1 MLTLMFRNKYR
12 SKTMLEIRH
21 EDIMFDEDRSDM
33 EAIKKKIASMQS
45 ENLNAFEEQLPDL
58 DRDTIHD
65 EVTVMMQD
73 ASKEDLIKIAKILI
87 KAERR
92 GL

>member
-33 EAIKKKIASMQS
+33 EAIEKKIASMQS
-45 ENLNAFEEQLPDL
+45 ENLNAFEKQLPDL

>member
-1 MLTLMFRNKYR
+1 
-12 SKTMLEIRH
+12 MLEIRH

-33 EAIKKKIASMQS
+33 EAIEKKIASMQS
-45 ENLNAFEEQLPDL
+45 ENLNALEEQLPDL
-58 DRDTIHD
+58 HRDTIHD
-65 EVTVMMQD
+65 EVTGMMQD

-92 GL
+92 DLQN

>member
-1 MLTLMFRNKYR
+1 
-12 SKTMLEIRH
+12 MLELRH

-33 EAIKKKIASMQS
+33 EAIEKKIASMQS
-45 ENLNAFEEQLPDL
+45 ENLNAFEEQLQDL

-73 ASKEDLIKIAKILI
+73 ASKKDLIKIAKILI
-87 KAERR
+87 KAERSD
-92 GL
+92 L

>member
-33 EAIKKKIASMQS
+33 EAIEKKIASMQS

>member
-1 MLTLMFRNKYR
+1 
-12 SKTMLEIRH
+12 MLEIRH

-33 EAIKKKIASMQS
+33 EAIEKKIASMQS
-45 ENLNAFEEQLPDL
+45 ENLNAFEKQLPDL

-92 GL
+92 DL

>member
-33 EAIKKKIASMQS
+33 EAIEKKIASMQS

-92 GL
+92 DL

>member
-1 MLTLMFRNKYR
+1 
-12 SKTMLEIRH
+12 MLEIRH

-33 EAIKKKIASMQS
+33 EAIEKKIASMQS
-45 ENLNAFEEQLPDL
+45 ENLNAFEKQLPDL

-92 GL
+92 GLQN

>member
-1 MLTLMFRNKYR
+1 
-12 SKTMLEIRH
+12 MLEIRH

-33 EAIKKKIASMQS
+33 EAIEKKIASMQS
-45 ENLNAFEEQLPDL
+45 ENLNAFEKQLPDL